1 MRNNIKKEWL
11 MSIGMFSLTI
21 AILLGRFGP
30 ENALL
35 DFLTGLFT
43 GLSIATNIG
52 YLIKFSQERHQ
63 PHQNSDLTTNQA
75 IN

>member
-1 MRNNIKKEWL
+1 MKNNIKKEWL

-35 DFLTGLFT
+35 DFLTGMFT
-43 GLSIATNIG
+43 GVSIAANIG
-52 YLIKFSQERHQ
+52 YLIRFSRERRLIHQ
-63 PHQNSDLTTNQA
+63 HSNLLKNQA